1 MQLRKRRSAGVSA
14 ATLLLSFGLL
24 AALLPTSASAAG
36 TSILLN
42 QNFQSLPSGKTWADG
57 SVHGELKSQFN
68 GYGSVGVVKS
78 GGKVLSLQP
87 KKATQP
93 SVTHAALVTST
104 EKYKDI
110 ELTVRQKTV
119 RQLRDGSAPNTWET
133 AWTVWHYSD
142 NTHFYYLILKPNGWE
157 LGKADPKYPGAQR
170 FLATGSSTKYP
181 VGSWNTVTIH
191 QEGNAI
197 DVTVDGKH
205 LTHFVDNERP
215 YTGGSVG
222 MYTEDARVYF
232 DDLSVEK
239 V

>member
-1 MQLRKRRSAGVSA
+1 MQLRNRRGAGVSV
-14 ATLLLSFGLL
+14 ATLLLSFGLF

-36 TSILLN
+36 TAVLLN
-42 QNFQSLPSGKTWADG
+42 QDFQSLPANKTWSDG
-57 SVHGELKSQFN
+57 SVHGDLKSQFN
-68 GYGSVGVVKS
+68 GYGSVGVIRS

-87 KKATQP
+87 KTATTP

-119 RQLRDGSAPNTWET
+119 KQLRDGSSPNAWET
-133 AWTVWHYSD
+133 AWTVWHYTD

-170 FLATGSSTKYP
+170 FLATGSDRKFP
-181 VGSWNTVTIH
+181 VGSWNTVTVR
-191 QEGNAI
+191 QVGPAVE
-197 DVTVDGKH
+197 VTVDGEH
-205 LTHFVDNERP
+205 LTTFVDKERP
-215 YTGGSVG
+215 YLGGSVG

-232 DDLSVEK
+232 DDLSVQK